1 MNKFLF
7 LIVVVASTSLV
18 LFSSANSIEANAQ
31 QQTPPG
37 LEKAPTTAAT
47 STADS
52 TISLG
57 KITIQI
63 SQTEQ
68 IIIDLPLKSDNK
80 YTVVPIK

>member
-7 LIVVVASTSLV
+7 LIIVVVTASTLV
-18 LFSSANSIEANAQ
+18 VSFSSTNNIEANAQ
-31 QQTPPG
+31 QQPPS
-37 LEKAPTTAAT
+37 LEKAPITAAT
-47 STADS
+47 STADP
-52 TISLG
+52 ISLG

-80 YTVVPIK
+80 YEVVPIK

>member
-7 LIVVVASTSLV
+7 LTIVVVASILVVTSLLSTNNV
-18 LFSSANSIEANAQ
+18 ANAQ
-31 QQTPPG
+31 QQQPPS
-37 LEKAPTTAAT
+37 LEKAPITAATTAA
-47 STADS
+47 DP
-52 TISLG
+52 ISLG

>member
-7 LIVVVASTSLV
+7 LIVVASTLV
-18 LFSSANSIEANAQ
+18 AVSFSSANSIEANAQ
-31 QQTPPG
+31 QQPPS
-37 LEKAPTTAAT
+37 LEKAPITAAT
-47 STADS
+47 STADP
-52 TISLG
+52 ISLG

-80 YTVVPIK
+80 YEVVPIK